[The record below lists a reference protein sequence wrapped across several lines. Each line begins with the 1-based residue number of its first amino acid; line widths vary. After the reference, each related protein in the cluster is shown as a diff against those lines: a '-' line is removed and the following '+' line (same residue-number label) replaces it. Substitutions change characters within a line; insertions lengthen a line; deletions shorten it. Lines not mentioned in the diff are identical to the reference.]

1 MLIIVVGAGLAAVAG
16 LSAVLLAARKAR
28 RRQLSAAVE
37 AATHPHYCAE
47 CDQEWSHAG
56 QTCLRP
62 WASICPKCAGAPATA
77 EVVPA
82 GSRA

>member
-1 MLIIVVGAGLAAVAG
+1 MFIIVVGAGLAAVAG

-28 RRQLSAAVE
+28 RRQLAASVE
-37 AATHPHYCAE
+37 TATHPHYCAE

-56 QTCLRP
+56 QTCLRA
-62 WASICPKCAGAPATA
+62 WALPCPKCAGAPATA
-77 EVVPA
+77 EAVSA